1 MKKTLLSIALIAA
14 SFVMLSEA
22 KAQDNLSLGVKGNFG
37 HSWMNGDGKNVFKP
51 SYGAGLRLVY
61 SANAN
66 LGIGGDL
73 SFSAEG
79 SKKEFSE
86 GQTEV
91 RTNLNYI
98 RLAPQVLYFFGEYG
112 DAVRPKIYA
121 GPSLGFLVGGKT
133 KTTVGNT
140 TTSIDSRDN
149 YNGFDA
155 GALLGAG
162 INCRVAPGKWL
173 NLDLAYTH
181 GFIDQTKADN
191 TTAYNRNIV
200 VGVGLTWGIGKV
212 KPADIGVK

>member
-1 MKKTLLSIALIAA
+1 MKKTLLSIAIASA
-14 SFVMLSEA
+14 AFFILA
-22 KAQDNLSLGVKGNFG
+22 DATAQDNLSLGVKGNIG

-51 SYGAGLRLVY
+51 SYGVGMRLVY
-61 SANAN
+61 SANAH

-79 SKKEFSE
+79 SKKEYTE

-98 RLAPQVLYFFGEYG
+98 RLAPQALYFFGEYG
-112 DAVRPKIYA
+112 DAVRPKIFA

-149 YNGFDA
+149 YNGFDL
-155 GALLGAG
+155 GALVGAG
-162 INCRVAPGKWL
+162 INCRVAPDKWL
-173 NLDLAYTH
+173 NLDLGYTH
-181 GFIDQTKADN
+181 GLIDQTKSDN
-191 TTAYNRNIV
+191 TTAYNRNIA
-200 VGVGLTWGIGKV
+200 VGIGLTWGIGKV
-212 KPADIGVK
+212 KPEEIGVK